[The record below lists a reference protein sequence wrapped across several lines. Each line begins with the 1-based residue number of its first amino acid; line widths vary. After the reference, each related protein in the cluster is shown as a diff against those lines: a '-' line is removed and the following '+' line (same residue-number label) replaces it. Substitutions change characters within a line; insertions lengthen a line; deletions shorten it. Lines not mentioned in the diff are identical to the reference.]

1 VVYLAAPSG
10 GYLTGK
16 ILEVDGGI
24 QSPNVDL
31 ALPDL

>member
-1 VVYLAAPSG
+1 VYLAAPSG

-24 QSPNVDL
+24 QLPNLDL
-31 ALPDL
+31 GLEDL

>member
-1 VVYLAAPSG
+1 MTGSQG
-10 GYLTGK
+10 GPWALSGK

-24 QSPNVDL
+24 ERPNLDL